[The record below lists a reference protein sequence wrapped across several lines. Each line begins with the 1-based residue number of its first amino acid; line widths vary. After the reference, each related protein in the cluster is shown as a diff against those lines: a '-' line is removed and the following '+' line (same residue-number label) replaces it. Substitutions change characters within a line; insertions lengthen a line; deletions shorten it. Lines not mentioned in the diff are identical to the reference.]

1 MVVRL
6 LARRLLLAVLTVW
19 LASLLVFVALQAL
32 PGNLATQILGQNATP
47 QAVAALDARL
57 HLDRPAWQRYLSW
70 LGGALH
76 GDFGTSLATQP
87 GAGTL
92 PAATMVGHA
101 LRNTSLLA
109 LIVIVCG
116 VTLSL
121 VFGVV
126 AALFRDRWPDL
137 LISGVSLAGM
147 SVPEFTVA
155 TLLVLLFSIRFAV
168 FPAVVIAGPSATL
181 GQLLPDLWLPAAALT
196 IVMAAY
202 IVRMMRTSVI
212 DVLAS
217 EYVTMARLKGLPAHR
232 VLLRHALPSALLP
245 TLNVIAINVA
255 WLVGGVV
262 VVENVFNY
270 PGLGTLMLQ
279 AVHNRDLPVLQL
291 IAVTGSVVYT
301 AVNLLADLGALALNP
316 RLRTAQAAA

>member
-1 MVVRL
+1 MVARL
-6 LARRLLLAVLTVW
+6 LARRLLLAVFTVW

-47 QAVAALDARL
+47 RAVATLDARL
-57 HLDRPAWQRYLSW
+57 HLDRPAWQRYLDW
-70 LGGALH
+70 LGGAVH
-76 GDFGTSLATQP
+76 GDFGVSLATGQ
-87 GAGTL
+87 
-92 PAATMVGHA
+92 PAASMVGHA

-121 VFGVV
+121 FLGVV

-168 FPAVVIAGPSATL
+168 FPAVVTAGPSATL

-202 IVRMMRTSVI
+202 IVRMTRTSVI

-217 EYVTMARLKGLPAHR
+217 EYVTMARLKGLPARR

-270 PGLGTLMLQ
+270 PGLGMLMLQ

-291 IAVTGSVVYT
+291 IAVIGSATY
-301 AVNLLADLGALALNP
+301 AIVNLLADLGALALNP
-316 RLRTAQAAA
+316 RLRTVRAAA

>member
-6 LARRLLLAVLTVW
+6 LARRLLLAALTVW

-76 GDFGTSLATQP
+76 GDFGTSLATGQ
-87 GAGTL
+87 

-217 EYVTMARLKGLPAHR
+217 EFVTMARLKGLPAHR

-291 IAVTGSVVYT
+291 IAVTGSVVYAT
-301 AVNLLADLGALALNP
+301 VNLLADLGALALNP

>member
-76 GDFGTSLATQP
+76 GDFGTSLATGQ
-87 GAGTL
+87 

-126 AALFRDRWPDL
+126 AAIFRDRWPDL

-168 FPAVVIAGPSATL
+168 FPAVVVAGPSATL

-316 RLRTAQAAA
+316 RLRTARTAA

>member
-57 HLDRPAWQRYLSW
+57 HLGRPAWQRYLEW

-76 GDFGTSLATQP
+76 GDFGTSLATGQ
-87 GAGTL
+87 

-121 VFGVV
+121 VCGVV

-168 FPAVVIAGPSATL
+168 FPAVVTAGPSATL

-202 IVRMMRTSVI
+202 IVRMTRTSVI

-217 EYVTMARLKGLPAHR
+217 EYVTMARLRGLPAHR

-245 TLNVIAINVA
+245 SLNVIAINVA

-316 RLRTAQAAA
+316 RLRTARAAA

>member
-1 MVVRL
+1 MVARL

-76 GDFGTSLATQP
+76 GDFGTSLATGQ
-87 GAGTL
+87 

-109 LIVIVCG
+109 LIVIVGG

-121 VFGVV
+121 VCGVV

-168 FPAVVIAGPSATL
+168 FPAVVTAGPSATL

-202 IVRMMRTSVI
+202 IVRMTRTSVI

-217 EYVTMARLKGLPAHR
+217 EYVTMARLRGLPAHR

-245 TLNVIAINVA
+245 SLNVIAINVA

-316 RLRTAQAAA
+316 RLRTARAAA

>member
-6 LARRLLLAVLTVW
+6 LARRLLLAALTVW

-47 QAVAALDARL
+47 RAVAALDAQL

-70 LGGALH
+70 LGGASR
-76 GDFGTSLATQP
+76 GDFGTSLATGQ
-87 GAGTL
+87 
-92 PAATMVGHA
+92 PAASVVGHA

-291 IAVTGSVVYT
+291 IAVTGSLVYT

>member
-1 MVVRL
+1 MIVRL
-6 LARRLLLAVLTVW
+6 LARRLLLAALTVW

-47 QAVAALDARL
+47 QAVAALDAQL

-76 GDFGTSLATQP
+76 GDFGTSLATGQ
-87 GAGTL
+87 
-92 PAATMVGHA
+92 PAASVVGHA

-116 VTLSL
+116 VTLAL

-279 AVHNRDLPVLQL
+279 AVHNRDVPVLQL
-291 IAVTGSVVYT
+291 IAVTGSLVYT

>member
-1 MVVRL
+1 MIGRL
-6 LARRLLLAVLTVW
+6 LVRRLLLALVTVW
-19 LASLLVFVALQAL
+19 LASLLVFAALQAL

-47 QAVAALDARL
+47 SAVAALDAEL

-70 LGGALH
+70 LGGAVH
-76 GDFGTSLATQP
+76 GDFGNSLATGQ
-87 GAGTL
+87 
-92 PAATMVGHA
+92 PAASMVGHA
-101 LRNTSLLA
+101 LRNTALLA

-121 VFGVV
+121 VLGVL

-155 TLLVLLFSIRFAV
+155 TLLVLLFAIRYAI
-168 FPAVVIAGPSATL
+168 FPAVVTAGSSATP

-212 DVLAS
+212 DVLSS

-270 PGLGTLMLQ
+270 PGLGMLMLQ

-291 IAVTGSVVYT
+291 IAVTGSLVYT
-301 AVNLLADLGALALNP
+301 AVNLLADLAALALNP
-316 RLRTAQAAA
+316 RLRTARAVVA

>member
-6 LARRLLLAVLTVW
+6 LARRLLLAALTVW

-76 GDFGTSLATQP
+76 GDFGTSLATGQ
-87 GAGTL
+87 

>member
-6 LARRLLLAVLTVW
+6 LARRLLLAALTVW

-47 QAVAALDARL
+47 QAVAALNARL
-57 HLDRPAWQRYLSW
+57 HLDRPAWQRYLEW

-76 GDFGTSLATQP
+76 GDFGTSLATGQ
-87 GAGTL
+87 

-121 VFGVV
+121 VCGVV

-168 FPAVVIAGPSATL
+168 FPAVVTAGPSATL

-202 IVRMMRTSVI
+202 IVRMTRTSVI

-217 EYVTMARLKGLPAHR
+217 EYVTMARLRGLSAPR

-245 TLNVIAINVA
+245 SLNVIAINVA

-301 AVNLLADLGALALNP
+301 GVNLLADLGALALNP
-316 RLRTAQAAA
+316 RLRTARAAVCEAA

>member
-1 MVVRL
+1 MVARL
-6 LARRLLLAVLTVW
+6 LARRLLLAVVTVW

-32 PGNLATQILGQNATP
+32 PGNLASQILGQNATP
-47 QAVAALDARL
+47 QAVAALDTRL
-57 HLDRPAWQRYLSW
+57 HLDRPAWQRYLDW
-70 LGGALH
+70 LGGAVH
-76 GDFGTSLATQP
+76 GDFGVSLATGQ
-87 GAGTL
+87 
-92 PAATMVGHA
+92 PAASMVGHA

-109 LIVIVCG
+109 VIVIVCG

-121 VFGVV
+121 VLGVV

-168 FPAVVIAGPSATL
+168 FPAVVTAGPSATVS
-181 GQLLPDLWLPAAALT
+181 QLLPDLWLPAAALT

-270 PGLGTLMLQ
+270 PGLGMLMLQ

-291 IAVTGSVVYT
+291 IAVTGSATYAV
-301 AVNLLADLGALALNP
+301 VNLLADLGALALNP
-316 RLRTAQAAA
+316 RLRTAQAAS

>member
-6 LARRLLLAVLTVW
+6 LARRLLLAALTVW

-47 QAVAALDARL
+47 QAVAALNARL
-57 HLDRPAWQRYLSW
+57 HLDRPAWQRYLEW

-76 GDFGTSLATQP
+76 GDFGTSLATGQ
-87 GAGTL
+87 

-121 VFGVV
+121 VCGVV

-168 FPAVVIAGPSATL
+168 FPAVVTAGPSATL

-202 IVRMMRTSVI
+202 IVRMTRTSVI

-217 EYVTMARLKGLPAHR
+217 EYVTMARLRGLSAPR

-245 TLNVIAINVA
+245 SLNVIAINVA

-301 AVNLLADLGALALNP
+301 GVNLLADLGALALNP
-316 RLRTAQAAA
+316 RLRTARAAV

>member
-6 LARRLLLAVLTVW
+6 LARRLLLAALTVW

-47 QAVAALDARL
+47 RAVAALDARL

-76 GDFGTSLATQP
+76 GDFGTSLATGQ
-87 GAGTL
+87 

-121 VFGVV
+121 VFGVL

-202 IVRMMRTSVI
+202 IVRMTRTSVI

-245 TLNVIAINVA
+245 SLNVIAINVA

-279 AVHNRDLPVLQL
+279 AVHNRDVPVLQL

-301 AVNLLADLGALALNP
+301 AVNLLADLGAMALNP
-316 RLRTAQAAA
+316 RLRTARAAA

>member
-6 LARRLLLAVLTVW
+6 LARRLLLAALTVW

-76 GDFGTSLATQP
+76 GDFGTSLATGQ
-87 GAGTL
+87 

-168 FPAVVIAGPSATL
+168 FPAVVTAGPSATL

-217 EYVTMARLKGLPAHR
+217 EFVTMARLKGLPAHR

-291 IAVTGSVVYT
+291 IAVTGSVVYAT
-301 AVNLLADLGALALNP
+301 VNLLADLGALALNP
-316 RLRTAQAAA
+316 RLRTARAAA

>member
-6 LARRLLLAVLTVW
+6 LARRLLLAALTVW

-57 HLDRPAWQRYLSW
+57 HLDRPAWQRYLEW

-76 GDFGTSLATQP
+76 GDFGTSLATGQ
-87 GAGTL
+87 

-121 VFGVV
+121 VCGVV

-217 EYVTMARLKGLPAHR
+217 EYVTMARLRGLPAHR

-245 TLNVIAINVA
+245 SLNVIAINVA

-316 RLRTAQAAA
+316 RLRTARAAA

>member
-1 MVVRL
+1 MVGRL
-6 LARRLLLAVLTVW
+6 LVRRLLLAVLTVW

-57 HLDRPAWQRYLSW
+57 HLDRPAWERYLSW

-76 GDFGTSLATQP
+76 GDFGRSLATGQP
-87 GAGTL
+87 AVSV
-92 PAATMVGHA
+92 VGHA

-121 VFGVV
+121 VFGV
-126 AALFRDRWPDL
+126 AAAIFRDRWPDL

>member
-47 QAVAALDARL
+47 QAVAALDAQL

-76 GDFGTSLATQP
+76 GDFGRSLATGQ
-87 GAGTL
+87 
-92 PAATMVGHA
+92 PAATVVGHA
-101 LRNTSLLA
+101 LRNTALLA

-126 AALFRDRWPDL
+126 AATFRDRWPDL

-217 EYVTMARLKGLPAHR
+217 EYVTMARLKGLPARR

-291 IAVTGSVVYT
+291 IAVTGSVVYA

-316 RLRTAQAAA
+316 RLRTAQAAG